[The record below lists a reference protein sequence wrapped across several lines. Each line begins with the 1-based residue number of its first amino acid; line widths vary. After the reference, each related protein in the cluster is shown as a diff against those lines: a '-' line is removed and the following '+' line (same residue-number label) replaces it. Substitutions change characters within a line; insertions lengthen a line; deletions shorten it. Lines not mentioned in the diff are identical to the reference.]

1 MEVISIIIPSLVSII
16 AIFIA
21 ARVSKN
27 EERRMRIE
35 EVTGNNIVKH
45 IACLNKFLSDL
56 TEVQNDV
63 QNYIIYSSQIIEIGK
78 DKFSI
83 TDSLDD
89 TTERINAIQKRIVK
103 EYGPEPNSVY
113 ATLCLQLFSKITN
126 PELWRII
133 GSKYLD
139 ESINFVVLIGKKYF
153 EKDKVFIE
161 NYSSMFTAKGSKINS
176 IEDIRK
182 YVIKHNQDILNI
194 YYQYQKDPNS
204 WRKEWL

>member
-1 MEVISIIIPSLVSII
+1 
-16 AIFIA
+16 
-21 ARVSKN
+21 
-27 EERRMRIE
+27 MRS
-35 EVTGNNIVKH
+35 VK
-45 IACLNKFLSDL
+45 
-56 TEVQNDV
+56 T
-63 QNYIIYSSQIIEIGK
+63 
-78 DKFSI
+78 KFSI